1 MIDIKDKILPAL
13 WVKLPR
19 EGGWDIWQIWTPKFA
34 KSWALLGNP
43 RLQHTETEPTLLI
56 SYCQESSIECILFS
70 GRSNTWERMSSMCS
84 IFLKTH
90 QADDSFLF
98 LLWPNGKIVLEIKL
112 AIKQNI
118 ILRVEGRNSPLH
130 ESKTYIDSL
139 VYRSKSQ
146 IGDSFSDTII
156 FYSPMIDLDLN
167 SFS

>member
-1 MIDIKDKILPAL
+1 MIDIKGKILPAL
-13 WVKLPR
+13 WAKLPR
-19 EGGWDIWQIWTPKFA
+19 EGGGDTWQMWTPNFT

-56 SYCQESSIECILFS
+56 LYCQESRRECILFS
-70 GRSNTWERMSSMCS
+70 GRFNTWERMSSMCS

-98 LLWPNGKIVLEIKL
+98 LPWPNEEIVLEIKL
-112 AIKQNI
+112 ARKKNI

-130 ESKTYIDSL
+130 ESKSCIDSL
-139 VYRSKSQ
+139 VYRSKPQ
-146 IGDSFSDTII
+146 RGDSFSVTII
-156 FYSPMIDLDLN
+156 LYSPMIDLDLN